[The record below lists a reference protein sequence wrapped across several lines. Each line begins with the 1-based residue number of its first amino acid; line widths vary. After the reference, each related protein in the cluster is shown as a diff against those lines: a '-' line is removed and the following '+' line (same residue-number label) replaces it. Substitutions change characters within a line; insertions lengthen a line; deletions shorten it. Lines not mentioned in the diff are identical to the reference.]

1 MPYLWQKL
9 LAKKKRKKWINRI
22 FLFDFAVINHVKV
35 HSNASWQ
42 YQVCKFQI
50 SVTNSTFNWKI
61 LICKLNTTWRLI
73 LQNLT
78 KLATLHN
85 FSRICNEIIPD
96 LHSCLKQSQ
105 WLHEL
110 KVYSHVGYGVCV
122 DSKKSV
128 ESFNSC
134 SGHIPNF

>member
-1 MPYLWQKL
+1 MRCIKIQANLLWNPPTRLFPPTQLFKSLNCSHLHVYSL
-9 LAKKKRKKWINRI
+9 LHIYSIPK
-22 FLFDFAVINHVKV
+22 
-35 HSNASWQ
+35 SNW
-42 YQVCKFQI
+42 
-50 SVTNSTFNWKI
+50 TI
-61 LICKLNTTWRLI
+61 LICKIHTTWRLI
-73 LQNLT
+73 LQTLT